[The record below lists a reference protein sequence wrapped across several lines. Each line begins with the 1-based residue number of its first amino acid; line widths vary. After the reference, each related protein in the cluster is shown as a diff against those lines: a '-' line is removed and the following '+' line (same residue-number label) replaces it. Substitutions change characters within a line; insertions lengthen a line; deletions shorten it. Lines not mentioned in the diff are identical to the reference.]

1 MIRHHLKDGTVL
13 TDITGHVVRKED
25 VPIAYALI
33 DRMNLEREREK
44 RKHYEG
50 VHK

>member
-1 MIRHHLKDGTVL
+1 MIRHHLRDGTVL

-33 DRMNLEREREK
+33 DRMNNERESEK

>member
-1 MIRHHLKDGTVL
+1 MIRHHLRDGTVL

-25 VPIAYALI
+25 VPTAYALI
-33 DRMNLEREREK
+33 DRMNNERERK
-44 RKHYEG
+44 KGKNYEG

>member
-1 MIRHHLKDGTVL
+1 MIRHHLRDGTVL

-33 DRMNLEREREK
+33 DRMNNEREREK
-44 RKHYEG
+44 RKKIR
-50 VHK
+50 VMS